1 MATVE
6 QLIDEK
12 LAQANSFV
20 ALAAEAIAEITSKR
34 GVTGYTTLGIDPDDF
49 RAKYVKVAADT
60 TPFPVYHASTLKEP
74 SEPTLVDLSN
84 ISQPAIPGAPV
95 VNTQG
100 LFNHNLPSSN
110 IPDFTADDP
119 QLHANEIYNA
129 IAAVM
134 LPVLD
139 EVALPEITPL
149 NMRAVPKVLL
159 PGYTPVDVP
168 EQLATPPD
176 YAAYFKQQYTER
188 LPGILNLAN
197 NVIETWVDRYAPE
210 YFNVRTQLSLAVE
223 RGLAGEALPMQHEAA
238 LYSRHQARI
247 QRDMGRAEQEIINNP
262 AQRGWVVP
270 PGSVASAL
278 NSLAIESARTLAGES
293 TNVYIEIRR
302 AAIQA
307 YQFILS
313 MADGQLNSLRGVIM
327 QLFDKGLAVD
337 AQAAQQAKTLADL
350 LALRF
355 EHEKS
360 RAEFSLALMKAAY
373 EKFEAELKI
382 ALADLDIFKV
392 ELDVLVAQ
400 KNVELK
406 LLDAAKIK
414 LEAQRLKVD
423 NYSAIIDAIAKRA
436 VADELLIKQF
446 EIKAKVFD
454 IQIKAVLA
462 AFDAYKAAMDGDKA
476 KLEGE
481 LAKVDVY
488 KSQLQ
493 GVNLKLEA
501 EKSVLQGQVATNKAK
516 LDQFT
521 AQLSAVETGA
531 KIALERFSAE
541 AEIKKLG
548 LSVYNSNVQANIEVF
563 KGELQKD
570 IAYQHAIVEAF
581 RGNVASLS
589 NFYQL
594 EAEYAKLNQVGSI
607 AIAEG
612 YSNMASAANQS
623 VNGVLSFASAA

>member
-1 MATVE
+1 MATVSE
-6 QLIDEK
+6 LIDLK
-12 LAQANSFV
+12 IDQANAFV
-20 ALAAEAIAEITSKR
+20 SLAAEAIAEITSRR
-34 GVTGYTTLGIDPDDF
+34 GVTGYTQLGIDPADF
-49 RAKYVKVAADT
+49 RAKYVKPAADT
-60 TPFPVYHASTLKEP
+60 TPFPVYHEP
-74 SEPTLVDLSN
+74 TAVEPNAPTLVDLSA
-84 ISQPAIPGAPV
+84 ISQPAIPAAPA

-100 LFNHNLPSSN
+100 LFNHQMPSNN

-134 LPVLD
+134 QPVLE
-139 EVALPEITPL
+139 EVVLPDIAPL
-149 NMRAVPKVLL
+149 VIRAVPQVIL
-159 PGYTPVDVP
+159 PGYTSMPLPAELND
-168 EQLATPPD
+168 APD
-176 YAAYFKQQYTER
+176 YATYFRQQYEQR
-188 LPGILNLAN
+188 LPGIRGL
-197 NVIETWVDRYAPE
+197 VDDMMDTWIQKYAPE
-210 YFNVRTQLSLAVE
+210 YVNVRSQLSLAIE

-247 QRDMGRAEQEIINNP
+247 QREMNRAEQGITNNP
-262 AQRGWVVP
+262 AARGWVVP
-270 PGSVASAL
+270 PGSVRSAVDQL
-278 NSLAIESARTLAGES
+278 EIERARTLAGES

-313 MADGQLNSLRGVIM
+313 MADGQLNSIRGFAMQFADKALQIM
-327 QLFDKGLAVD
+327 RE
-337 AQAAQQAKTLADL
+337 AANQAKTLADL
-350 LALRF
+350 LALEF

-373 EKFEAELKI
+373 DKFEAELKI
-382 ALADLDIFKV
+382 AMADLEIFKV
-392 ELDVLVAQ
+392 ELSALEAQ

-414 LEAQRLKVD
+414 LDVQRLKVD

-436 VADELLIKQF
+436 VADELLIKEF
-446 EIKAKVFD
+446 EVKAKVFD

-462 AFDAYKAAMDGDKA
+462 AFDAYEAAMNGDKA

-493 GVNLKLEA
+493 GINLKLDA
-501 EKSVLQGQVATNKAK
+501 EKSVLDGQVETNKAK
-516 LDQFT
+516 LGQFT
-521 AQLSAVETGA
+521 AQLGAYETSAR
-531 KIALERFSAE
+531 IALQRFSSE

-548 LSVYNSNVQANIEVF
+548 MSVYNTNVQANVDVF
-563 KGELQKD
+563 RAELQKD
-570 IAYQHAIVEAF
+570 ISLQGAITDAF

-612 YSNMASAANQS
+612 YSNMASAANSS